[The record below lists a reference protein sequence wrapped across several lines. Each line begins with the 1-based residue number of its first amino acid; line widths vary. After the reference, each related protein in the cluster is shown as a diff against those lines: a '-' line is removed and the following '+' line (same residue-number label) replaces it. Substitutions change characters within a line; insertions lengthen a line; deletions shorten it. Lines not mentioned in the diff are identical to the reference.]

1 MEFASQMG
9 RFSFRKGEGE
19 DEGFN
24 SELLI
29 SEPLT
34 FVLSPYRKGRG
45 GGRARGGDYFGLV
58 WLGFQRRR
66 NGPSAP

>member
-1 MEFASQMG
+1 MG
-9 RFSFRKGEGE
+9 RFSLRKGEGE

-24 SELLI
+24 PELLI

-34 FVLSPYRKGRG
+34 FLLSPYRKGRG
-45 GGRARGGDYFGLV
+45 GGRARGGDYFDLAS
-58 WLGFQRRR
+58 LGFQRRR